1 MKINDPS
8 QQPTENILKECYR
21 MMKEKKKTMDM
32 KK

>member
-8 QQPTENILKECYR
+8 QQPTESIFKECYR
-21 MMKEKKKTMDM
+21 MMKKKKTMDM